1 MADVQLYSYDTRGFV
16 SKRGE
21 THLNYNDM
29 GLLSDA
35 TESDRFSVSY
45 YYDHKNRLL
54 GIRNA
59 GENVTQFLYT
69 DPQRPNLLMAIHYPS
84 TGRTFHYLYDDR
96 NTLIAIDSP
105 EQRSVQKK
113 KRMHDK

>member
-29 GLLSDA
+29 GSLSDA

-54 GIRNA
+54 GIQNA
-59 GENVTQFLYT
+59 GENITQFLYT
-69 DPQRPNLLMAIHYPS
+69 DPHRPDLVMAIHYPS
-84 TGRTFHYLYDDR
+84 TGRTCHYLYDER
-96 NTLIAIDSP
+96 NTLVAIDSP
-105 EQRSVQKK
+105 E
-113 KRMHDK
+113 KRYLLY